1 MVQARGGYWRSNETP
16 DWDLNVHTYCSLDF
30 IPHSHSRFFLWLRTH
45 ACPGP
50 TSSSWEV
57 WGVCANLGESLAAT
71 HACPGPTSS
80 SWEVWGVCANLRD
93 SLAATPRPHGP
104 TSSSW
109 AVRGVCADRGMSL
122 ITIPGL
128 EGPSTSSWAEST
140 PHGAEGVCV
149 NREVSPVPSPG
160 LTRPDS
166 SSKGATKGACTA
178 AFITSSPRQGPDIVI
193 AGVDPSAGGQAH
205 GTIAP
210 RHIEEEPNIMTAGVD
225 PSAGG
230 YARTATLP
238 SSCGSGSCSLTHIG
252 HSCPKLEIAEQQPSR
267 RTDVRKQEVPATGL
281 CFDYSLVL
289 VLMLTHPKKARRY
302 LLHNKGQMGQPA
314 WGHTGAPYTQPET
327 VLSFIRRTPDSM
339 IIRALRAGSTELSR
353 LSRVLD
359 QLLLF
364 TRMRLL
370 SEHARLSGRCEI
382 DMWATHHRPTHAQ
395 LTQRKYKPAT
405 VLMQALMI
413 RHLRLDLWV
422 THLTGN
428 DMSQLHAAG
437 RHPGVCACGGTT
449 GQSLLTVHMTVEI
462 NHSADTPVVGHCWP
476 FVNRTM
482 GARRRNR
489 QDGRIPRQ
497 SSEVTKQTQGE
508 NVATLPAL
516 GGRQND
522 SPRLEIERK
531 FSLAPTRFEELSR
544 SMTEALSEQHQDLYF
559 DTRTYQLSQR
569 DWWLRL
575 RDNHWDLKIPAHRGA
590 DEGTSTS
597 TQFWELEEE
606 DLICRQLGILALP
619 NQQRRLEAVEEAA
632 FGTRLVDTADEG
644 LQADFATTGG
654 TRHLFFHLCANMET
668 RRLSVVSPSDDRVTM
683 ALDAVTFHPLLAN
696 DRQVGSAPDFHI
708 CELEIMLKNGKPET
722 RRLAEIAL
730 EREAQRLRLSTP
742 GQSKLFTYLRQYS
755 PMQFNIWRLRH
766 NQQELRPLLV
776 EAGLRRTPGQDSS
789 RFSQS
794 APTPRATPGWLLCRI
809 CKSHESVIRCHE
821 CQRPHCEAHHYEGL
835 CPDCDPEHRSR
846 FTATTRRAPP
856 SMEALTSGAARLG
869 PTARQRRG
877 HSSSTMGDGPATNHP
892 SRIVSTCC
900 SSHLRHC
907 ELRVHRCATCPRH
920 ACDFCAQDGHCPHCI
935 QGRRFVALLVL
946 DVHDGFSLM
955 TGRDDTQ
962 EWTLQV
968 PLTLVRANESLG
980 RAAARALRQTM
991 HHEIQDQE
999 RLRVAAPDHLISIK
1013 RPPLDQQHR
1022 VTVLTTAYGNVR
1034 PITRTGFLQAL
1045 ATTRLRDFTHL
1056 LQQQQEGKEL
1066 IADAVQWALEHMLE
1080 LASVVRSTLSTTE
1093 GGTMPRDGLTWA
1105 TATACRGMSTEEKQ
1119 IQEQHEC
1126 CYQQLKEWPY
1136 PTPDEVRSQAQLT
1149 QRTPS
1154 QVASWFQ
1161 WRRDHDVHRC
1171 LHWPRVPWVANP
1183 PTHPRPGSLAADPS
1197 AGRAANTWHVTR
1209 QLMTIS
1215 RAESHQRWFRRMQQR
1230 RSMTALRGP
1239 QSESRGGNDISEAD
1253 GTGERRWHFGLQ
1265 DRRLFSVRCSIRKA
1279 RSQGLPRVLPQAT
1292 PPEASSLSQPDTCPG
1307 EEAWLRQRAL
1317 SQLQH
1322 SHQTFGTTLR
1332 RVHLEQQFSQ
1342 LALQTP
1348 SAPSDSP
1355 VAARNISPFASCHN
1369 ARMLAQFEAV
1379 THTTSEHPA
1388 SYALCTRP
1396 AAASGTTPAELRAL
1410 RRTQVP
1416 FAQGRADPME
1426 HNPPD
1431 TQAQGGTDH
1440 LTRAPTAHPPTSRN
1454 STPVEESL
1462 EPMGVLACA
1471 SLGEEQT
1478 DMLTQPFALEQFQD
1492 VGILEQEDCDIRV
1505 DPIEASE
1512 CEIFLKAI
1520 LRDDGDK
1527 SDDEQ
1532 PMHCAGVAVFAS
1544 MSEYEKETRWEEH
1557 TLQHHRDQ
1565 DRIPQAC
1572 FEHPVGQRCHGQGR
1586 AWLDAVSLL
1595 GQSGVQY
1602 STLLAANNRA
1612 QMKAILDMGA
1622 EYPIIRGNCVTLEQW
1637 EEAWP
1642 CTSRTMG
1649 IGGLRRYRHC
1659 VPVEVH
1665 HPHGL
1670 WTLRFPAMVASD
1682 NRITRD
1688 CELLLD
1694 LITIITLIQN
1704 FNFDDVTNPVHT
1716 FRSLSRLIRAVD
1728 AFATYEPAP
1737 QRGRFKQRLMSV
1749 ISPQG
1754 NYTPDVRQVKP

>member
-1 MVQARGGYWRSNETP
+1 
-16 DWDLNVHTYCSLDF
+16 
-30 IPHSHSRFFLWLRTH
+30 
-45 ACPGP
+45 
-50 TSSSWEV
+50 
-57 WGVCANLGESLAAT
+57 
-71 HACPGPTSS
+71 
-80 SWEVWGVCANLRD
+80 
-93 SLAATPRPHGP
+93 
-104 TSSSW
+104 
-109 AVRGVCADRGMSL
+109 
-122 ITIPGL
+122 
-128 EGPSTSSWAEST
+128 
-140 PHGAEGVCV
+140 
-149 NREVSPVPSPG
+149 
-160 LTRPDS
+160 
-166 SSKGATKGACTA
+166 
-178 AFITSSPRQGPDIVI
+178 
-193 AGVDPSAGGQAH
+193 
-205 GTIAP
+205 
-210 RHIEEEPNIMTAGVD
+210 
-225 PSAGG
+225 
-230 YARTATLP
+230 
-238 SSCGSGSCSLTHIG
+238 
-252 HSCPKLEIAEQQPSR
+252 
-267 RTDVRKQEVPATGL
+267 
-281 CFDYSLVL
+281 
-289 VLMLTHPKKARRY
+289 
-302 LLHNKGQMGQPA
+302 
-314 WGHTGAPYTQPET
+314 
-327 VLSFIRRTPDSM
+327 
-339 IIRALRAGSTELSR
+339 
-353 LSRVLD
+353 
-359 QLLLF
+359 
-364 TRMRLL
+364 
-370 SEHARLSGRCEI
+370 
-382 DMWATHHRPTHAQ
+382 
-395 LTQRKYKPAT
+395 
-405 VLMQALMI
+405 
-413 RHLRLDLWV
+413 
-422 THLTGN
+422 
-428 DMSQLHAAG
+428 
-437 RHPGVCACGGTT
+437 
-449 GQSLLTVHMTVEI
+449 
-462 NHSADTPVVGHCWP
+462 
-476 FVNRTM
+476 
-482 GARRRNR
+482 
-489 QDGRIPRQ
+489 
-497 SSEVTKQTQGE
+497 
-508 NVATLPAL
+508 
-516 GGRQND
+516 
-522 SPRLEIERK
+522 
-531 FSLAPTRFEELSR
+531 
-544 SMTEALSEQHQDLYF
+544 
-559 DTRTYQLSQR
+559 
-569 DWWLRL
+569 
-575 RDNHWDLKIPAHRGA
+575 
-590 DEGTSTS
+590 
-597 TQFWELEEE
+597 
-606 DLICRQLGILALP
+606 
-619 NQQRRLEAVEEAA
+619 
-632 FGTRLVDTADEG
+632 
-644 LQADFATTGG
+644 
-654 TRHLFFHLCANMET
+654 
-668 RRLSVVSPSDDRVTM
+668 
-683 ALDAVTFHPLLAN
+683 
-696 DRQVGSAPDFHI
+696 
-708 CELEIMLKNGKPET
+708 MLKNGKPET

-1149 QRTPS
+1149 RRTPS

-1379 THTTSEHPA
+1379 THTTSNTQHPTHSA
-1388 SYALCTRP
+1388 P
-1396 AAASGTTPAELRAL
+1396 
-1410 RRTQVP
+1410 
-1416 FAQGRADPME
+1416 GRQ
-1426 HNPPD
+1426 PP
-1431 TQAQGGTDH
+1431 
-1440 LTRAPTAHPPTSRN
+1440 R
-1454 STPVEESL
+1454 
-1462 EPMGVLACA
+1462 
-1471 SLGEEQT
+1471 
-1478 DMLTQPFALEQFQD
+1478 
-1492 VGILEQEDCDIRV
+1492 
-1505 DPIEASE
+1505 
-1512 CEIFLKAI
+1512 
-1520 LRDDGDK
+1520 
-1527 SDDEQ
+1527 EQ
-1532 PMHCAGVAVFAS
+1532 PRQSSVHCAGRKFLSHKDVLIRWNTIHRTPRLREGPITSPGPRQLTRRHRETQRLSRRAS
-1544 MSEYEKETRWEEH
+1544 SQWGSWQGFSR
-1557 TLQHHRDQ
+1557 R
-1565 DRIPQAC
+1565 RAN
-1572 FEHPVGQRCHGQGR
+1572 GR
-1586 AWLDAVSLL
+1586 AH
-1595 GQSGVQY
+1595 
-1602 STLLAANNRA
+1602 T
-1612 QMKAILDMGA
+1612 AIC
-1622 EYPIIRGNCVTLEQW
+1622 P
-1637 EEAWP
+1637 
-1642 CTSRTMG
+1642 
-1649 IGGLRRYRHC
+1649 
-1659 VPVEVH
+1659 
-1665 HPHGL
+1665 
-1670 WTLRFPAMVASD
+1670 
-1682 NRITRD
+1682 
-1688 CELLLD
+1688 
-1694 LITIITLIQN
+1694 
-1704 FNFDDVTNPVHT
+1704 
-1716 FRSLSRLIRAVD
+1716 
-1728 AFATYEPAP
+1728 
-1737 QRGRFKQRLMSV
+1737 
-1749 ISPQG
+1749 
-1754 NYTPDVRQVKP
+1754 